1 MTYSLTVPLINQFTY
16 RINQWNMLLLI
27 TNTLIETVD
36 AYNKTFESTE
46 VTCFI
51 THTQG
56 LPSISTIY
64 KTCEKQYHSHIP
76 TLTLRLGAQK

>member
-1 MTYSLTVPLINQFTY
+1 MKTF
-16 RINQWNMLLLI
+16 
-27 TNTLIETVD
+27 D
-36 AYNKTFESTE
+36 AFNKTFEATE

-64 KTCEKQYHSHIP
+64 KTCEKQYYYHIP
-76 TLTLRLGAQK
+76 WLTLRFGGQK